1 MSLPGFRDAIPPSS
15 PDRNPSSLDSPRDPT
30 VHPIAPRITN
40 AQSVTDGE
48 ISWAQRF
55 SMKEFEI
62 DHFRLQFE
70 IENAMLYSFSFGN

>member
-1 MSLPGFRDAIPPSS
+1 MLFRLPPPTGTLLVWIRRD
-15 PDRNPSSLDSPRDPT
+15 DSPRDPI